1 MQILQSPS
9 VSWLAGAALAV
20 LLAGCSTL
28 PSPPASAVRYD
39 LGPAPA
45 ASASPS
51 PSPAAVHPIALAPMQ
66 APLLTDGSTGVRY
79 RLAYVNGQVLY
90 TYAQARWSAPP
101 AQIVGQRLR
110 EHLGQGNR
118 VVLSAVPGDVP
129 PTVQGRHVPVL
140 QLALEEFS
148 QVFASAQNSSGW
160 VRVRATL
167 IDPSPQGNVLL
178 AQQVFEVRQ
187 PAASTNAAGGV
198 QALSAGVDQVGQ
210 QLGAW
215 LQTVLVAPR

>member
-1 MQILQSPS
+1 MQILQFPS

-20 LLAGCSTL
+20 LLTGCSTL

-45 ASASPS
+45 VST
-51 PSPAAVHPIALAPMQ
+51 SPAAAHPIALTPMQ
-66 APLLTDGSTGVRY
+66 APLLTDGSTGLRY
-79 RLAYVNGQVLY
+79 RLAYVNGQVLH

-140 QLALEEFS
+140 QLSLEEFS
-148 QVFASAQNSSGW
+148 QVFASAQDSSGW

-187 PAASTNAAGGV
+187 PAASANAAGGV
-198 QALSAGVDQVGQ
+198 QALSAGVDQVGL

>member
-1 MQILQSPS
+1 MVDLRRPPRAEDAS
-9 VSWLAGAALAV
+9 SWQRQATVGATAV
-20 LLAGCSTL
+20 AN
-28 PSPPASAVRYD
+28 
-39 LGPAPA
+39 LG
-45 ASASPS
+45 
-51 PSPAAVHPIALAPMQ
+51 
-66 APLLTDGSTGVRY
+66 GSW
-79 RLAYVNGQVLY
+79 RLMDTA
-90 TYAQARWSAPP
+90 
-101 AQIVGQRLR
+101 
-110 EHLGQGNR
+110 
-118 VVLSAVPGDVP
+118 
-129 PTVQGRHVPVL
+129 L

-187 PAASTNAAGGV
+187 PATSANAAGGV